1 MGGQKQKRRDE
12 AGQQQVKRQKVEEEQ
27 TPQQE
32 QAEHNQAAQDEEQD
46 DGGPIPI
53 QTLDGQGGLK
63 AADVRVLMDGGYYT
77 VESVAYA
84 PKKALQML
92 KGISEAKVERIKQEA
107 EKLVP
112 LGFITASM
120 QYQARK
126 NQIYVS
132 TGSKALD
139 KLLNGGFE
147 AGSITEMFGEFRTGK
162 TQLAHTICV
171 TCQLPVGQGGGEGR
185 ALYIDTEGT
194 FRPERLRA
202 IAERYDMD
210 PDVVLDNIAY
220 ARAYNSDHQ
229 RTLLVQ
235 AAAMMAEQRFAVMV
249 VDSATA
255 LFRTDYS
262 GRSEL
267 AQRQIQLGL
276 FLRALTNLAEEY
288 GCAVVITNQV
298 VANPDGMM
306 PGAANAKPIGG
317 HVIAHAS
324 TTRLY
329 LRKGRG
335 ETRMCRVY
343 DSPSIAENEAAFAIF
358 EDGISDAR
366 D

>member
-1 MGGQKQKRRDE
+1 MGGQKQKRKEDQTAE
-12 AGQQQVKRQKVEEEQ
+12 AKKQRVEEEVRQ
-27 TPQQE
+27 NGE
-32 QAEHNQAAQDEEQD
+32 QAQGAAQAEEEEC
-46 DGGPIPI
+46 GGPIPV
-53 QTLDGQGGLK
+53 QSLDGQGGLK
-63 AADVRVLMDGGYYT
+63 GSDIKALMDGGFFT

-84 PKKALQML
+84 PKKALNTL
-92 KGISEAKVERIKQEA
+92 KGLSEAKIDRIKAEA
-107 EKLVP
+107 EKVVP

-120 QYQARK
+120 QFEARK

-132 TGSKALD
+132 TGCKALD

-147 AGSITEMFGEFRTGK
+147 TGSITELFGEFRTGK
-162 TQLAHTICV
+162 TQLCHTICV
-171 TCQLPVGQGGGEGR
+171 TCQLPVGRGGGEGK

-202 IAERYDMD
+202 IAERYELD
-210 PDVVLDNIAY
+210 PDDVLDNIAY
-220 ARAYNSDHQ
+220 ARAYNSEHQ
-229 RTLLVQ
+229 RSLLIQ
-235 AAAMMAEQRFAVMV
+235 AAAMMAEQRYAVMI

-262 GRSEL
+262 GRQEL
-267 AQRQIQLGL
+267 ASRQIQLGL
-276 FLRALTNLAEEY
+276 FLRQLTNLAEEY
-288 GCAVVITNQV
+288 GCAVIITNQV
-298 VANPDGMM
+298 VANPDATM
-306 PGAANAKPIGG
+306 PGASGPKPIGG

-324 TTRLY
+324 TTRLF

-343 DSPSIAENEAAFAIF
+343 DSPSIAENEAAYAIF